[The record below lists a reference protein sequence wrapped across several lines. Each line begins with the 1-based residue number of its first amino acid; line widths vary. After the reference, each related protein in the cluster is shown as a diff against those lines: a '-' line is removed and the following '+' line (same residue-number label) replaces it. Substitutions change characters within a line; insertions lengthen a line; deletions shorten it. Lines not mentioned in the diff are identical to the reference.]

1 VAALRGLLGR
11 LLPARPPRRRSQ
23 GVQPA
28 AQARDYSGPAR
39 ISYAP
44 HPDGVADPGEVV
56 WTWVPYEDD
65 PRKGKDR
72 PVVVVAR
79 VADFS
84 GRSSSRSASLRS
96 RQPSGD
102 LLVVMLSSKD
112 HADDR
117 DWLLLGRGAWDP
129 EGRASFVRVDRV
141 LSVDPAGVR
150 REGATLD
157 RPRFDALATE
167 LRRRH
172 GWS

>member
-11 LLPARPPRRRSQ
+11 LLPARQPRRR
-23 GVQPA
+23 VPAEQPA
-28 AQARDYSGPAR
+28 GQARDYSGPAR

-65 PRKGKDR
+65 PGKGKDR
-72 PVVVVAR
+72 PVVVIAKVQ
-79 VADFS
+79 D
-84 GRSSSRSASLRS
+84 
-96 RQPSGD
+96 D
-102 LLVVMLSSKD
+102 LLVVLLSSKD
-112 HADDR
+112 HAR
-117 DWLLLGRGAWDP
+117 EPDWVLLGRGAWDA
-129 EGRASFVRVDRV
+129 EGRASFVRLDRV
-141 LSVDPAGVR
+141 LRVAPAAVR

-157 RPRFDALATE
+157 RNRFDALAAE

>member
-11 LLPARPPRRRSQ
+11 LLPARPPRRRAPAE
-23 GVQPA
+23 QPA
-28 AQARDYSGPAR
+28 GQALDYSGPVH

-65 PRKGKDR
+65 PGKGKDR
-72 PVVVVAR
+72 PVVVIAR
-79 VADFS
+79 VKD
-84 GRSSSRSASLRS
+84 
-96 RQPSGD
+96 D
-102 LLVVMLSSKD
+102 LLVVLLSSKD
-112 HADDR
+112 HAGEP
-117 DWLLLGRGAWDP
+117 DWVLLGRGAWDA
-129 EGRASFVRVDRV
+129 EGRASFVRLDRV
-141 LSVDPAGVR
+141 LRVAPAAVR

-157 RPRFDALATE
+157 RNRFDALAAE